1 MELKYKDFKD
11 FLQKEWALALPLVL
25 GEFFTYSCMFIT
37 SLKSIKSFFDGL
49 CCIIIMII
57 FLLVFALA
65 GFLSFCAAKKF
76 MDYIY
81 IHNVVFQFLLGLLLP
96 ICIVIFLMLFFSGT
110 IESIFD
116 PRFL

>member
-1 MELKYKDFKD
+1 MELKYIDFKD
-11 FLQKEWALALPLVL
+11 FLRKEWALVLPLFL
-25 GEFFTYSCMFIT
+25 GEFFTYGCILIT
-37 SLKSIKSFFDGL
+37 SLKSIKSFWDGL

-57 FLLVFALA
+57 ILLVFALA

-81 IHNVVFQFLLGLLLP
+81 IHNVAFQFLLGLLLP
-96 ICIVIFLMLFFSGT
+96 ICIVVFLMLFFSGT
-110 IESIFD
+110 IESIID